1 MSRGLR
7 TGRCMVSCL
16 FALLLISCSL
26 LILTPYSRDVMTSV
40 EVMFRYAL
48 APGETEMAAMG
59 QFNDVYGI
67 RRVRMNE
74 KQKTILIEY
83 DATRLT
89 DTSVE
94 KLLRSAGIDIRE
106 KLALA

>member
-1 MSRGLR
+1 
-7 TGRCMVSCL
+7 
-16 FALLLISCSL
+16 
-26 LILTPYSRDVMTSV
+26 MTSV
-40 EVMFRYAL
+40 EVMFRYGL
-48 APGETEMAAMG
+48 PPGETEMTAMG

-74 KQKTILIEY
+74 KEKTMLIEY
-83 DATRLT
+83 DATRLSET
-89 DTSVE
+89 AVE